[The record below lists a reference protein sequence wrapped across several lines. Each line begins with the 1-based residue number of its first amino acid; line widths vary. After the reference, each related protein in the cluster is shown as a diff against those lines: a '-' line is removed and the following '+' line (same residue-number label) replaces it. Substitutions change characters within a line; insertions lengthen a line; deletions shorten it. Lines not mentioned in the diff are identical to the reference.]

1 MLQKYDNQYQYVSY
15 FDERTGFYMRSGVLE
30 DGKDTNIDPFMASFP
45 ELLDIG
51 IMGHC
56 IHGMSGLCLKAG
68 IECYQNGLNQYED
81 NMSID
86 NFKKIIEQCKGKVF
100 QIALGGRGDPDQH
113 ENFKEILQ
121 LCRHNHIV
129 PNFTSSGFGF
139 NEKIVELC
147 KQYCGAVA
155 ISWYRSAYTI
165 EAIHMLLN
173 AKVKT
178 NIHYVLN
185 NQTIDEAIQRLE
197 NNEFPNGINAII
209 FLLHKPIGLGTYD
222 NILKYD
228 DSKVKEFFKLIDEK
242 EYPFKIGFDSCSIPG
257 IINMTH
263 SIDMKSLDT
272 CEGARWSAYIT
283 SDMKML
289 PCSFDNQ
296 DQRWAVDLNTYTI
309 QQAWDSSQFEDFRN
323 TMRNACPHCLKKNI
337 CMGGCPISS
346 EIVLC
351 DRKYI
356 YS

>member
-1 MLQKYDNQYQYVSY
+1 MFQKYDKQYQYISY
-15 FDERTGFYMRSGVLE
+15 FDERTGFYIRSGILE

-56 IHGMSGLCLKAG
+56 VHGMSGLCLMAG

-81 NMSID
+81 NMSLD

-113 ENFKEILQ
+113 ENFKKILE
-121 LCRHNHIV
+121 LCRNSHIV

-139 NEKIVELC
+139 NKDIVELC

-165 EAIHMLLN
+165 EAINMLLK

-185 NQTIDEAIQRLE
+185 NQTIDEAIQRLK
-197 NNEFPNGINAII
+197 NNEFPKGINAMI

-222 NILKYD
+222 NTLRYD
-228 DSKVKEFFKLIDEK
+228 DIKVKDFFKLIDEK

-257 IINMTH
+257 IINMTN
-263 SIDMKSLDT
+263 SIDIKSLDT

-296 DQRWAVDLNTYTI
+296 YQRWAVDLNTHSM
-309 QQAWDSSQFEDFRN
+309 QQAWDSPQFEDFRN
-323 TMRNACPHCLKKNI
+323 TMRSACPHCLKKNI
-337 CMGGCPISS
+337 CMGGCPISP

-351 DRKYI
+351 DRKYV